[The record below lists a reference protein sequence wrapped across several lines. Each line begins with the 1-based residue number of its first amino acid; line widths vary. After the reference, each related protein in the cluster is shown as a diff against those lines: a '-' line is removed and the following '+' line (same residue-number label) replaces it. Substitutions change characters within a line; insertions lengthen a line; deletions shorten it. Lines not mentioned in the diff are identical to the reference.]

1 MVQAPLP
8 ATLLVSRRHVFV
20 AFMAV
25 WLFAANAQSFAAVA
39 TGATPASG
47 LKGRLIVGY
56 QGWFGCPDDTPGNTR
71 WEHWFHKNNPGA
83 DELSVDL
90 LPAVGQFRAEDLCP
104 TPLRRAD
111 GSSIKVFSS
120 QNARV
125 VATHFEW
132 MREHGIDGAAVQRFV
147 GPLAIPNLK
156 QRSDRVLANVR
167 AGAEASTRV
176 FYVTYD
182 VSGADSATVINDIR
196 SDWHYLVSEKK
207 ITSSP
212 RYLHLNGKPLLQ
224 LWGFG
229 FKDRPGDAVAVAALI
244 RALKADATL
253 IGGVPANWRTL
264 DGDSQS
270 DRRWAEVYRSYDV
283 LSPWSVG
290 RFRDDVGMDKFMR
303 QRLLPDMAETKRLGI
318 VYMPVIFPGFSW
330 FNLQRGRGQNKLAI
344 LNQIPRR
351 CGNFLWHQVSSLLN
365 ARVDTLYAAMFDEVD
380 EGTALFPT
388 EPRKDRLPRDG
399 QMSFL
404 NQDGC
409 ALPDDWYL
417 RITGKAAEYLRRDG
431 VPPEKLDTVM
441 RP

>member
-388 EPRKDRLPRDG
+388 EPRKDRLPKEA

-409 ALPDDWYL
+409 ALPEDWYL
-417 RITGKAAEYLRRDG
+417 RVIGKAADYLRRDG